1 MELGLIFTTSFMLAL
16 SGAIVPGP
24 MLTVTIGESVRKG
37 FIAGPLIVLGHGI
50 LELAVI
56 IAIALGL
63 AVYITNDAVFNFIA
77 VIGGLFLI
85 YMGYGMISDTIKG
98 KAVLSLTAAQSS
110 NADQKIADNLAPPSP
125 NYHPKPAAI
134 SKTARGKGSLGL
146 VVVGAFTSIANPYFI
161 VWWATIG
168 ITYVTLALKSG
179 AIGLAWFFSGH
190 IIADLL
196 WYSLVAAVIAG
207 GKKLLSDKIYQG
219 IMIVCGIFLI
229 GLGLYF
235 LYIGLF

>member
-1 MELGLIFTTSFMLAL
+1 MELGLIFTTSFILAL

-24 MLTVTIGESVRKG
+24 MLTVTIGESIRKG

-50 LELAVI
+50 LELSLI
-56 IAIALGL
+56 IAVALGL
-63 AVYITNDAVFNFIA
+63 SAYITNDAVFNFIA
-77 VIGGLFLI
+77 VIGGLFLT

-98 KAVLSLTAAQSS
+98 KIVLSLLGTEPPNPQH
-110 NADQKIADNLAPPSP
+110 KIADNSVSP
-125 NYHPKPAAI
+125 YHNYDQKPASILKPAG
-134 SKTARGKGSLGL
+134 GKSSIHLIVIGI
-146 VVVGAFTSIANPYFI
+146 FTSIANPYFI
-161 VWWATIG
+161 IWWATIG

-179 AIGLAWFFSGH
+179 AIGIAWFFSGH

-207 GKKLLSDKIYQG
+207 GKKFFSDKIYKV
-219 IMIVCGIFLI
+219 IMIVCGVFLV